1 MRHRSLP
8 ELAMLLLLAAVY
20 FAAAK
25 IGLAL
30 AFVHASATAVW
41 PPTGIALAANLVWG
55 YRVWPGILLGVFLV
69 NVTTEGTIATSL
81 GIAVGNTLEGFVGAY
96 LVNRFARGRRV
107 FYRPQDVLR
116 FAVLAG
122 MVSTAVSA
130 TIGVTS
136 LALGGVARWTD
147 YGPIWLTWW
156 MGDAGGALVVA
167 PLLVLWIGRPRVRTS
182 PRRLVEALLM
192 LGCLVAI
199 VQVAVGGW
207 LGASVRNYSI
217 DFLCIPILVLI
228 AYRFGQRETATG
240 AFVLSAL
247 ATWGTL
253 RGFGPFADATPN
265 ESLLLLQGFIA
276 VTTVMAMLIA
286 AAVAENRRA
295 EADRSRLASIVR
307 SSQDAIIG
315 KSLDG
320 TILSWNAGAT
330 SVYGYTAE
338 EAIGRP
344 ISMLAPPHLVDEM
357 ARILERVRQGERV
370 DAFETTRVTKDGRT
384 ITVTLSISP
393 VTGAG
398 GRIEG
403 ASAISRDVTERKRAE
418 EAQRQS
424 EVLLSVARLAN
435 AAAHEINNPLTAI
448 MIPLQLLEI
457 EQPMGSDSKKRL
469 TVALE
474 SAERIRRIVARM
486 QKVTRLEVAEQA
498 EGLPERLDLLKS
510 GPAGG
515 PGP

>member
-1 MRHRSLP
+1 
-8 ELAMLLLLAAVY
+8 
-20 FAAAK
+20 
-25 IGLAL
+25 
-30 AFVHASATAVW
+30 
-41 PPTGIALAANLVWG
+41 
-55 YRVWPGILLGVFLV
+55 
-69 NVTTEGTIATSL
+69 
-81 GIAVGNTLEGFVGAY
+81 
-96 LVNRFARGRRV
+96 
-107 FYRPQDVLR
+107 
-116 FAVLAG
+116 
-122 MVSTAVSA
+122 
-130 TIGVTS
+130 
-136 LALGGVARWTD
+136 
-147 YGPIWLTWW
+147 
-156 MGDAGGALVVA
+156 
-167 PLLVLWIGRPRVRTS
+167 
-182 PRRLVEALLM
+182 
-192 LGCLVAI
+192 
-199 VQVAVGGW
+199 
-207 LGASVRNYSI
+207 
-217 DFLCIPILVLI
+217 
-228 AYRFGQRETATG
+228 
-240 AFVLSAL
+240 
-247 ATWGTL
+247 
-253 RGFGPFADATPN
+253 
-265 ESLLLLQGFIA
+265 
-276 VTTVMAMLIA
+276 VTTVMAMLLA

-344 ISMLAPPHLVDEM
+344 ISMLAPPHLVDEVD
-357 ARILERVRQGERV
+357 RILERVRQGERV

-398 GRIEG
+398 GRIVG

-448 MIPLQLLEI
+448 MIPLQLLEM
-457 EQPMGSDSKKRL
+457 EEPMGADSRARL
-469 TVALE
+469 KVALE
-474 SAERIRRIVARM
+474 SAERIRLIVARM
-486 QKVTRLEVAEQA
+486 QKVTKLEVAEQA